1 MPGRYR
7 GERVVRMRRRPQRRT
22 LALLIALAVGAYT
35 WWTEGQPL
43 GADSRSTPPA
53 ATAEQAGVADDS
65 VRRAFEARLDGVQV
79 HDEGVVLRVLPD
91 DRDGSRHQRFVLRV
105 RNGPTVL
112 VAHNIDLAP
121 RIGSLREGDVVAFYG
136 EYEWS
141 NRGGV
146 VHWTHHDPAGRHPDG
161 WLRHKGRIY
170 Q

>member
-1 MPGRYR
+1 
-7 GERVVRMRRRPQRRT
+7 MRIRRKPQRT
-22 LALLIALAVGAYT
+22 VALLIALAVGAYA
-35 WWTEGQPL
+35 WWAEGPPV
-43 GADSRSTPPA
+43 GADSASTPPA
-53 ATAEQAGVADDS
+53 VTSGEAGAAADS
-65 VRRAFEARLDGVQV
+65 VRMAFEERLDGVQV
-79 HDEGVVLRVLPD
+79 RDEGVVLRLLPD

-112 VAHNIDLAP
+112 IAHNIDLAP
-121 RIGSLREGDVVAFYG
+121 RIESLREGDVVAFYG

-161 WLRHKGRIY
+161 WLRHKGRVY

>member
-1 MPGRYR
+1 
-7 GERVVRMRRRPQRRT
+7 MRIRRKPQRT
-22 LALLIALAVGAYT
+22 VALLIALAVGAYA
-35 WWTEGQPL
+35 WWAEGPPV
-43 GADSRSTPPA
+43 GAADSPSTPPVVTPGEAGA
-53 ATAEQAGVADDS
+53 AADS
-65 VRRAFEARLDGVQV
+65 VRRAFEERLDGVQV
-79 HDEGVVLRVLPD
+79 RDEGVVLRLLPD

-112 VAHNIDLAP
+112 IAHNIDLAP
-121 RIGSLREGDVVAFYG
+121 RIESLREGDVVAFYG

-161 WLRHKGRIY
+161 WLRHKGRVY